1 MKPAAFEFAAPDT
14 LAGVLE
20 SLDHYGEEGRIL
32 AGGQSLVPLLNLR
45 MASFR
50 GLVSINRCTELSYIR
65 EENGVL
71 RIGALA
77 RQQEA
82 NESSVVRKATPLFA
96 ETLPE
101 VGNMASRNR
110 GTFCGSLAHAD
121 PCAEL
126 PAVAVALDAEFL
138 IASSGRSRVVG
149 APEFF
154 VSELSNCME
163 TGEMLQE
170 VRIPVAPKDAKVAF
184 AKVSSRGHGFALVA
198 VATQMT
204 FDDNSNCS
212 SARLAVVGG
221 GPTPM
226 RLTEAEQLLI
236 GERVSNELISEAV
249 HLTLPTL
256 DPATDLHADSSYR
269 RHVIG
274 KLIDRTIK
282 EIVSRDAKGPEKGLN
297 SD

>member
-1 MKPAAFEFAAPDT
+1 MKPAVFEFSAPET

-20 SLDHYGEEGRIL
+20 SLEHYGEEGRIL

-50 GLVSINRCTELSYIR
+50 GLVSINRCLELSYIR
-65 EENGVL
+65 EEDGVL
-71 RIGALA
+71 HIGALT

-82 NESSVVRKATPLFA
+82 NESPVVRRLTPLFA

-138 IASSGRSRVVG
+138 IVSRAGARVVT
-149 APEFF
+149 AAEFF

-163 TGEMLQE
+163 SGEMLQE
-170 VRIPVAPKDAKVAF
+170 VRVPVASTDAKVAF
-184 AKVSSRGHGFALVA
+184 AKVSSRAHGFALVA
-198 VATQMT
+198 VATQMS
-204 FDDNSNCS
+204 FDRDGKCS

-221 GPTPM
+221 GATPM
-226 RLTEAEQLLI
+226 RLAEAEQLLV
-236 GERVSNELISEAV
+236 GERMTDELICEAV
-249 HLTLPTL
+249 NRTLPTL
-256 DPATDLHADSSYR
+256 DPPTDLHADSKYR

-274 KLIDRTIK
+274 KLIGRTIN
-282 EIVSRDAKGPEKGLN
+282 EIVGREMS
-297 SD
+297 